1 MGRAFASS
9 MQISTKVAFAISL
22 IMLGA
27 GTVGGAVALQQGEQS
42 RLEDFKTAH
51 DDSVELLAVSVAP
64 AVAEERFERVQAVL
78 DNVHNFKERFPD
90 VVDIEIVR
98 PDGRVI
104 ASLDPVRYNTV
115 IDVPIPQGQSFAVA
129 ETKETYTVS
138 RYIKLKHSLGKI
150 RATFSKEHLNA
161 RTEVLMKQALMLL
174 LFSISAA
181 GVALHLV
188 HRRLV
193 AKRLSRLAKAAGEIE
208 KGNLAIEAREEGS
221 DEIGELAHSF
231 NTMAKAVRHYTE
243 DLESIIA
250 ERTEELQAANK
261 RLEQLATTDQL
272 TDVWNRRYFD
282 ESARRALE
290 VARRNERPLS
300 VVLVDTDKFKS
311 VNDTFGHPVGDEVLK
326 AVAAVLKENARK
338 SDLVAR
344 FGGEEFAI
352 LMPES
357 GIGLAAQA
365 AERMREALESDV
377 RPRVDALGDRVIT
390 ASFGVA
396 AFENASDRLEDLLS
410 AADVAMYESKESGR
424 NRVTVANR
432 HEVEDPPSASS
443 LSGEI
448 ALEKGMAADGG

>member
-1 MGRAFASS
+1 
-9 MQISTKVAFAISL
+9 MQISTKVALAISL
-22 IMLGA
+22 IVLGTGA
-27 GTVGGAVALQQGEQS
+27 AGGAVALQQAEES
-42 RLEDFKTAH
+42 RLNDFRTSH
-51 DDSVELLAVSVAP
+51 NDSVELLAVSVAP
-64 AVAEERFERVQAVL
+64 AVADNRHEQVQAVL
-78 DNVHNFKERFPD
+78 DNVHNFRARFPD
-90 VVDIEIVR
+90 VDDIDIVR

-104 ASLDPVRYNTV
+104 ASLHPVRYNTV
-115 IDVPIPQGQSFAVA
+115 IDVPIPHGESHAVQ
-129 ETKETYTVS
+129 ETRETYTVA
-138 RYIKLKHSLGKI
+138 RYIKLEHSLGKI
-150 RATFSKEHLNA
+150 RATFKKERLN
-161 RTEVLMKQALMLL
+161 RETEELKKKAALL
-174 LFSISAA
+174 LLLSMSVA
-181 GVALHLV
+181 GMALHLV

-221 DEIGELAHSF
+221 DEIGELAQSF

-250 ERTEELQAANK
+250 ARTEELQAANK

-272 TDVWNRRYFD
+272 TDAWNRRYFD
-282 ESARRALE
+282 EAARRALE
-290 VARRNERPLS
+290 LARRNERPLS

-352 LMPES
+352 LMPEA

-365 AERMREALESDV
+365 AERMRAALEAEV
-377 RPRVDALGDRVIT
+377 QPRVEALGDRVIT
-390 ASFGVA
+390 ACFGVA
-396 AFENASDRLEDLLS
+396 AFENESDRLEDLLS

-432 HEVEDPPSASS
+432 QEVEDPPSASS
-443 LSGEI
+443 LAEEI
-448 ALEKGMAADGG
+448 ARKDGLAADGG